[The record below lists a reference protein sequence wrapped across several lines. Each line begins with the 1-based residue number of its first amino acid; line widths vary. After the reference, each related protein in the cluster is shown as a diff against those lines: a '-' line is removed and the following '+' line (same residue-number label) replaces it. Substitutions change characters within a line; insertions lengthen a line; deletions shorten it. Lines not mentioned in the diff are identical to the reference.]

1 MITHMTALSR
11 FVQVACVI
19 AACLAVASPAQAY
32 LDPGTG
38 SMLLSAV
45 IGVAAAVALAVK
57 MFWYRLIGL
66 FRGSGRGDRPDDGRA
81 HPPPATTTH
90 PSTTPTGIRPRA
102 TRTATLTR

>member
-19 AACLAVASPAQAY
+19 AACLAVASPAEAY

-45 IGVAAAVALAVK
+45 IGVAAAVGLAVK

-66 FRGSGRGDRPDDGRA
+66 IRG
-81 HPPPATTTH
+81 
-90 PSTTPTGIRPRA
+90 RPRGPRPGVVDGSPSA
-102 TRTATLTR
+102 DE